1 MSNVEFDDRRERR
14 EPLKAAGGGGTFD
27 PMEARVATLEE
38 GFKRIELKLD
48 RLVESVAEMKGQ
60 LSAMPSA
67 ETFGDI
73 KRSLGRLEEMPTAIA
88 FGELKGRVDSL
99 PTTGKMAAIVSIAG
113 GVVALILKWPEI
125 LALLHR

>member
-1 MSNVEFDDRRERR
+1 MSNVDFDDRRERR
-14 EPLKAAGGGGTFD
+14 EPLKAGGGGGTFD
-27 PMEARVATLEE
+27 AMEARVAILED

-73 KRSLGRLEEMPTAIA
+73 KRSLGRLEEMQTAIA

-99 PTTGKMAAIVSIAG
+99 PTTGQVAAIISIVG
-113 GVVALILKWPEI
+113 GAVTFVLKWPEI
-125 LALLHR
+125 VTLLHK